1 MLWSALLFCS
11 TPLRYWYFPVYR
23 TSLLF
28 LLQSKKYSFCPSVE
42 RGKMVWYSFLELIPK
57 SSSRSWICFL
67 FSGPTHQLFWFKM
80 ITMMWDE
87 TIYLKN
93 CEVVEKVK
101 ISKSNMIQKLESK
114 MNVNITGWG
123 GNDFLYLRLRFW
135 RKCSVVW
142 SLSGVEDHLDPFI
155 ILIHSHSH
163 SCWDEPC
170 ISWRRN
176 VCWFKQQQQQWQ
188 IPSSSHMDAFL
199 QLQYSGHKC
208 FFAVTYPGWHH
219 VSITASAVLPHSFL
233 PLRLM
238 FQSTGEALKPCFV
251 TLYECS
257 IASLP
262 QQNASNWTH
271 GAV

>member
-11 TPLRYWYFPVYR
+11 TPLRYFFFPVYR

-42 RGKMVWYSFLELIPK
+42 RGKMVWYSLELIPK

-135 RKCSVVW
+135 RECSVVW

-170 ISWRRN
+170 ISWQRN
-176 VCWFKQQQQQWQ
+176 PNGVLIQTAAAAAMTNSLSESHGC
-188 IPSSSHMDAFL
+188 ISSASVFRPQMFL
-199 QLQYSGHKC
+199 CSNISRMAPR
-208 FFAVTYPGWHH
+208 FN
-219 VSITASAVLPHSFL
+219 HS
-233 PLRLM
+233 
-238 FQSTGEALKPCFV
+238 
-251 TLYECS
+251 
-257 IASLP
+257 
-262 QQNASNWTH
+262 
-271 GAV
+271 

>member
-1 MLWSALLFCS
+1 MFRVVLGQNKTLHQSKSWATRIHHRPCRPLSVLCSGLLCFS
-11 TPLRYWYFPVYR
+11 VLLHSVTFFFPVYR

-42 RGKMVWYSFLELIPK
+42 RGKMVWYSLELIPK

-135 RKCSVVW
+135 RECSVVW

-170 ISWRRN
+170 ISWQRN
-176 VCWFKQQQQQWQ
+176 PNGVLIQTAAAAMTNSLSESHGC
-188 IPSSSHMDAFL
+188 ISSSSVFRPQMFL
-199 QLQYSGHKC
+199 CSNISRMAPR
-208 FFAVTYPGWHH
+208 FN
-219 VSITASAVLPHSFL
+219 HS
-233 PLRLM
+233 
-238 FQSTGEALKPCFV
+238 
-251 TLYECS
+251 
-257 IASLP
+257 
-262 QQNASNWTH
+262 
-271 GAV
+271 